1 MNIIQSAQA
10 GATPADRRIVP
21 LARAGAIVALTAL
34 LCACASGSSWRSS
47 SAVGPDARAKVSRSA
62 AGGATASAVP
72 DKSASTSGGTAPD
85 ASRSPESDQAA
96 ASSGAS
102 AAASDAAAGANATGA
117 DGQDRAAGSGS
128 DSTTGATA
136 DASEGKAGSDAAGA
150 TTDASGVAGASA
162 DAGAA
167 NQAGAGDSA
176 TGADSGTGNGATN
189 GGGTTNGNAGATAGN
204 ASAGD
209 SGTSGA
215 SSAGADD
222 ASRDATAAGGTG
234 NGSASGADVGAASSA
249 EQAVGT
255 DLGSGGTTG
264 AGASAL
270 PSTADD
276 IGEAS
281 AAAGQG
287 GGQGGAPMIAGVVQA
302 PGEKASSHEVVM
314 PQTLGGMLPM
324 TIGVDGEG
332 EFDFDRAVL
341 RDETKVLLDQLA
353 TKLKD
358 AEYDQL
364 EIVGHADRIGTE
376 EYNQYLSERRA
387 WAVARYLVKQGVPV
401 TKLKVIGKGM
411 YQPVTQPDECVGLD
425 RSQLIACVQKDRRV
439 EISASIRRT
448 DVDVR

>member
-1 MNIIQSAQA
+1 MNIIQSAA
-10 GATPADRRIVP
+10 TGATPADSRIVP
-21 LARAGAIVALTAL
+21 LARAGAILALTAL

-72 DKSASTSGGTAPD
+72 DKSATTSGSTAPD
-85 ASRSPESDQAA
+85 ASRNLESDQAA
-96 ASSGAS
+96 ASSGAT
-102 AAASDAAAGANATGA
+102 AAGSDAAAGANATGA
-117 DGQDRAAGSGS
+117 DGQDRAAGNDS
-128 DSTTGATA
+128 DATTGAAA
-136 DASEGKAGSDAAGA
+136 DASDGKAGSDAAGA
-150 TTDASGVAGASA
+150 ATDSTGAAGASA

-167 NQAGAGDSA
+167 NEAGAGGSA
-176 TGADSGTGNGATN
+176 TGADTGTGN
-189 GGGTTNGNAGATAGN
+189 GTTNGNAGATAGN

-215 SSAGADD
+215 SSAGAGD

-270 PSTADD
+270 PSTADN
-276 IGEAS
+276 IGDAS

-287 GGQGGAPMIAGVVQA
+287 GGQGGAPVIAGVVQA

-314 PQTLGGMLPM
+314 PQTLGGMLPL